1 MMQKLLALT
10 LKLFLKI
17 LKTQKMN
24 HALSSTHAHTTQ
36 LVLTQLKN
44 NGEKLEKLLK
54 KRDTLLSLICH
65 IKDLPLVML
74 LMMLSLL
81 DTSLKDHTNSQLSV
95 LTHSQRTSVFMDKEL
110 VLYIFTALLLKKLVM
125 L

>member
-1 MMQKLLALT
+1 M
-10 LKLFLKI
+10 
-17 LKTQKMN
+17 LKTN
-24 HALSSTHAHTTQ
+24 HALFSTHAHTTQ

-44 NGEKLEKLLK
+44 NGEKSEKSVK

-81 DTSLKDHTNSQLSV
+81 DTSLKDHTNSQLFA
-95 LTHSQRTSVFMDKEL
+95 LIHSQKILVFMDKEL
-110 VLYIFTALLLKKLVM
+110 VLYIFTALLQLKPVM
-125 L
+125 F